1 MAEKKGF
8 FRKIFSF
15 GSDNEAQRTPES
27 GGMPR
32 ASDTEIGRADARDP
46 EARPVA
52 AAHAGADT
60 EAGASSED
68 GGGITPL
75 KSREETGAAES
86 GPPSTSDTAQKKTM
100 NPSSRSMGS

>member
-15 GSDNEAQRTPES
+15 GSDSEAERTPES

-32 ASDTEIGRADARDP
+32 ASDTEIGRPDARDP

-52 AAHAGADT
+52 AAHAGTDT
-60 EAGASSED
+60 EAGASPVD

-75 KSREETGAAES
+75 KSRQETGSAES
-86 GPPSTSDTAQKKTM
+86 GAPAATGAAQKKTL
-100 NPSSRSMGS
+100 NTSGRS

>member
-15 GSDNEAQRTPES
+15 GSDSEAERTPEAS
-27 GGMPR
+27 ELPR
-32 ASDTEIGRADARDP
+32 ASDTEVARPDAVDP

-52 AAHAGADT
+52 AAPANADT
-60 EAGASSED
+60 EAGADPDD

-75 KSREETGAAES
+75 PSRADAQSHEPPPVPQS
-86 GPPSTSDTAQKKTM
+86 GEAQKKTLK
-100 NPSSRSMGS
+100 S

>member
-15 GSDNEAQRTPES
+15 GSDSEDNRTPES

-32 ASDTEIGRADARDP
+32 ASDTEIGRADAKDP

-60 EAGASSED
+60 EAGASPED

-75 KSREETGAAES
+75 KGREETGSAQS
-86 GPPSTSDTAQKKTM
+86 GAPSAPDAAQKKTL
-100 NPSSRSMGS
+100 NTSSRSNWS

>member
-15 GSDNEAQRTPES
+15 GSDSEEQRTPES

-32 ASDTEIGRADARDP
+32 ASDTEIGREDSQEP

-52 AAHAGADT
+52 AAHAGVDT
-60 EAGASSED
+60 EAGASPED

-75 KSREETGAAES
+75 KGREETGPADS
-86 GPPSTSDTAQKKTM
+86 GPPSPTDTAQKKTP
-100 NPSSRSMGS
+100 NSSSRS

>member
-15 GSDNEAQRTPES
+15 GSDTEEQRTPES

-32 ASDTEIGRADARDP
+32 ASDTAIGRPDAQEP

-60 EAGASSED
+60 EAGASPDD

-75 KSREETGAAES
+75 KELAGS
-86 GPPSTSDTAQKKTM
+86 GSAKGSDAPATEAAQKKTP
-100 NPSSRSMGS
+100 NASSRSNWS